1 MKDLYPFVRPSE
13 DGEVQEA
20 ERTNE
25 QLCKILEA
33 VDDSACPL
41 GKFIEPE
48 PNIGGPWGC
57 PFCVIVADQ
66 PYQILHQ
73 DDCIVLVARQ
83 VMRDADME
91 TSMDRY
97 EKELERNEEL

>member
-1 MKDLYPFVRPSE
+1 MEDPYPFVRPSE
-13 DGEVQEA
+13 DGSEVQEA
-20 ERTNE
+20 EHTNE

-33 VDDSACPL
+33 VEDSANPI
-41 GKFIEPE
+41 GKITF
-48 PNIGGPWGC
+48 GGQPWTC
-57 PFCVIVADQ
+57 PFCHIIADH
-66 PYQILHQ
+66 PYQIRHNE
-73 DDCIVLVARQ
+73 DCTVLLARA